1 MIDTPK
7 KESKK
12 KIKEKKINF
21 PWLWEMRNREKLS
34 WKFEYDFEINIT
46 LLDYYTY
53 GYDFISK
60 DISNTNKV
68 SILLILY

>member
-1 MIDTPK
+1 
-7 KESKK
+7 
-12 KIKEKKINF
+12 
-21 PWLWEMRNREKLS
+21 MRNREKLS